1 VPLLGLR
8 AAAILISQGYLV
20 MLAMVSG
27 RNTTAEAKMIG
38 ITPPALS
45 LSGR

>member
-1 VPLLGLR
+1 MLLLGLR
-8 AAAILISQGYLV
+8 YPANLISQGLRV
-20 MLAMVSG
+20 RLAMVSG

-45 LSGR
+45 FSGR